1 MPYKRTLYSYF
12 VTNTI
17 IFIEHYRTYCH
28 NQSYSNHTKF
38 VGDKLWRIKVNL
50 RASNIQAFNPLGD
63 TGTFCSTPCK
73 NAHEVFI
80 QRASQIDSMSKKTP
94 LLGKL
99 IGLIKTLLVLVIFL
113 VVVGVTLHFLKFE
126 VPIISDY
133 MPSPSETVPTE
144 PEEL

>member
-1 MPYKRTLYSYF
+1 MANKSESTCIQHPGF
-12 VTNTI
+12 
-17 IFIEHYRTYCH
+17 
-28 NQSYSNHTKF
+28 QSIGRCKQCGKPFCSQCE
-38 VGDKLWRIKVNL
+38 VNG
-50 RASNIQAFNPLGD
+50 P

-80 QRASQIDSMSKKTP
+80 QRASQIDSMSKKAP

-133 MPSPSETVPTE
+133 MPSATETVPTE